1 MKKSV
6 VLLFTGIIALAN
18 IQTTKADTIAQ
29 WTFESLTLS
38 PSLTNATS
46 AFGIAADAGSGT
58 ASSSHASALTI
69 FSTPV
74 GNGSAKSLSA
84 NNWAVG
90 DYLQFQVST
99 LTYSG
104 ISVSYDQISSS
115 TGPGQF
121 TLQYSTDGSTFT
133 PFGSQYTVLV
143 NASPNTWG
151 SVTPVSASSYTYD
164 LSSITA
170 LDNASTVYFRVVDT
184 GTLSASQAN
193 GGATAPAASGTDR
206 VDNFT
211 VFTTPVP
218 EPSTIAL
225 AGIGGV
231 AALFALRRRK

>member
-6 VLLFTGIIALAN
+6 VSAFAGIVAIAS
-18 IQTTKADTIAQ
+18 IQTTKAATLAQ

-38 PSLTNATS
+38 PSVTNATT
-46 AFGIAADAGSGT
+46 AFSIAADTGSGT
-58 ASSSHASALTI
+58 ASSSHASTSTI

-90 DYLQFQVST
+90 DYFQFQTST

-133 PFGSQYTVLV
+133 AFGSQYSVLV

-151 SVTPVSASSYTYD
+151 SGTPVPATSFSYD

-170 LDNASTVYFRVVDT
+170 LDNASTVYFRIVDT

-193 GGATAPAASGTDR
+193 GGATVPAATGTDR
-206 VDNFT
+206 IDNFI

-225 AGIGGV
+225 AGMGGL
-231 AALFALRRRK
+231 AALLAVRRRK